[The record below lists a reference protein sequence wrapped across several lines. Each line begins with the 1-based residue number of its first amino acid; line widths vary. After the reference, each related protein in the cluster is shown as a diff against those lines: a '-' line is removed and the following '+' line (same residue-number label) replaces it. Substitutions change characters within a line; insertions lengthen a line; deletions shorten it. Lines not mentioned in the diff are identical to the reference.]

1 MDHGQGEEC
10 YFLVCWFAC
19 RDCLRDTVL
28 DGYAIFLFVC
38 LVDGWMDGWMDGR
51 TDGCCVSQGG
61 RGCGGGR
68 SATGWAV
75 LVAWFVGC
83 LVGLLA
89 WPRCCLVGW
98 SAGWHSVDGCMDGRM
113 DGSCAASRSG
123 GVRVSFRRF
132 PSFRTVSTQFPEG
145 SEGLVTRSYWGE
157 NKGFARAGTSG
168 VKQTGGDIVLCA
180 GSMGYLLHRRRV
192 EKKGSRVKKTR

>member
-1 MDHGQGEEC
+1 MLLFGG
-10 YFLVCWFAC
+10 LFAC

-38 LVDGWMDGWMDGR
+38 LVDGWMDGWMGGWTDGR
-51 TDGCCVSQGG
+51 TDGWMDGCCVSQGG

-89 WPRCCLVGW
+89 WPRCYLVG
-98 SAGWHSVDGCMDGRM
+98 
-113 DGSCAASRSG
+113 
-123 GVRVSFRRF
+123 
-132 PSFRTVSTQFPEG
+132 
-145 SEGLVTRSYWGE
+145 
-157 NKGFARAGTSG
+157 
-168 VKQTGGDIVLCA
+168 
-180 GSMGYLLHRRRV
+180 
-192 EKKGSRVKKTR
+192 